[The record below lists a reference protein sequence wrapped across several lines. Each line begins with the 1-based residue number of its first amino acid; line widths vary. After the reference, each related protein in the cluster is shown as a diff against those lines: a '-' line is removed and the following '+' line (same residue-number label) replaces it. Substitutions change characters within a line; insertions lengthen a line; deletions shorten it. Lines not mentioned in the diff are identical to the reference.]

1 MFQSI
6 PLKRKLLYLML
17 CGILPLIVGWL
28 TFSSKLERIRQ
39 VEWRIWN
46 IQEQA
51 YSRERKQSANV
62 SVLNHFALADHFYID
77 KNLETMSFLEPEIE
91 SLKKM
96 QGDPNFP
103 DDENIKKRVDTLTG
117 NSNSLVFTEGV
128 VQSTPLFQEVTE
140 TLVHPVE
147 IDVADLKRILCRVEG
162 VPMGDCVPPQNR
174 PQLIILDFKLEK
186 KNVYENNDVFQMNLK
201 LLKREFL

>member
-17 CGILPLIVGWL
+17 AGIVPIVFSWMS
-28 TFSSKLERIRQ
+28 FSSTLDRIGQ

-51 YSRERKQSANV
+51 YNRERKQSANV
-62 SVLNHFALADHFYID
+62 AVLNHYAHADHFYID

-91 SLKKM
+91 SMKRM
-96 QGDPNFP
+96 QEDQNFP
-103 DDENIKKRVDTLTG
+103 DDENIKKRIEALTG
-117 NSNSLVFTEGV
+117 SANSMVFTEGV

-147 IDVADLKRILCRVEG
+147 VDVDDIKRILCKVEG
-162 VPMGDCVPPQNR
+162 IPIGDCTPPPDR

-186 KNVYENNDVFQMNLK
+186 KNISENNDVFLMNLK